1 MSGPAAGRP
10 APATGSPAPA
20 PALVR
25 LVWRLV
31 VAQAVAAAAV
41 GLPFSRRNAVS
52 VLITLSLVAV
62 CGLLA
67 LLVRGGTRGAWLA
80 ALGTELVFFLFG
92 LAKFLSARYVG
103 GTLFA
108 LIITVTL
115 MQPAVARAFGAQPW
129 RLPEADGEEG
139 ALGRATG
146 GAYGGASEDAYGEQA
161 AR

>member
-1 MSGPAAGRP
+1 VSGPAAGGP
-10 APATGSPAPA
+10 APATASPAPA
-20 PALVR
+20 PVLVR

-41 GLPFSRRNAVS
+41 GLPFSRRNTVS
-52 VLITLSLVAV
+52 VLITLSLVTV
-62 CGLLA
+62 CCLLA
-67 LLVRGGTRGAWLA
+67 LLVRGGTRGAWLT
-80 ALGTELVFFLFG
+80 ALGTEATFFVFG

-115 MQPAVARAFGAQPW
+115 LQPAVARAFGAQSW
-129 RLPEADGEEG
+129 RLSQAGGNEP
-139 ALGRATG
+139 ALGSAT
-146 GAYGGASEDAYGEQA
+146 EDAYGEQA